1 MGSRTSDL
9 LQSYKSVDSLTINVI
24 YEFQKEI
31 HKNRFFNNKEYLKGN
46 SSRIKFDKKRWF
58 LRPET
63 FCHDYYGSSELF
75 HIILLVNDIS
85 SRFNF
90 RESNFKKGIY
100 APSIESIR
108 TVLSQNIS

>member
-9 LQSYKSVDSLTINVI
+9 LQSYRSLDSLTQQVV

-31 HKNRFFNNKEYLKGN
+31 HKNRFFNNKDYLRGN
-46 SSRIKFDKKRWF
+46 SSRIKFDKKRWH

-63 FCHDYYGSSELF
+63 FAHDYYGSSELF
-75 HIILLVNDIS
+75 HVILMVNDIF
-85 SRFNF
+85 SRFSF

-100 APSIESIR
+100 APTIESIR